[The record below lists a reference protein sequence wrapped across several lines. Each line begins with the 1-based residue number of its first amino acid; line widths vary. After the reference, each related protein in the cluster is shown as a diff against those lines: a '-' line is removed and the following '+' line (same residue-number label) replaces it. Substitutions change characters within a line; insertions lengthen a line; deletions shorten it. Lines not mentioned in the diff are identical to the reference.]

1 VTTRGL
7 SAQSA
12 VIGQLR
18 WAWEVPLRELETSV
32 FVIPAEFGGRSERS
46 GVKNRED
53 RVVVLNDVA
62 KRVVEA
68 QRGLHRQFV
77 FVASKGKP
85 RQPIRYINNTAWQKA
100 RKAAGPAVRG
110 HDLKHTF
117 GRRLRTAGV
126 SLETRKVLLGHK
138 TGGHHQSLL
147 RPGTRR
153 VDPKAE
159 RDPEDACIDVAA
171 LGGAA
176 ADEDGG
182 WREKSRKSRAGRK
195 RARSASPNP
204 FVRSDT

>member
-1 VTTRGL
+1 MTTRVL

-18 WAWEVPLRELETSV
+18 WAWEVPVPELETSV

-62 KRVVEA
+62 KRAVEA

-100 RKAAGPAVRG
+100 RTAAGLG
-110 HDLKHTF
+110 F
-117 GRRLRTAGV
+117 GCTISNTRSDGVCVLPGCRWRRAKYCLAQDR
-126 SLETRKVLLGHK
+126 
-138 TGGHHQSLL
+138 GHHQSLL

-176 ADEDGG
+176 ADEGG
-182 WREKSRKSRAGRK
+182 KWREKSRRQETGQECYS
-195 RARSASPNP
+195 
-204 FVRSDT
+204 